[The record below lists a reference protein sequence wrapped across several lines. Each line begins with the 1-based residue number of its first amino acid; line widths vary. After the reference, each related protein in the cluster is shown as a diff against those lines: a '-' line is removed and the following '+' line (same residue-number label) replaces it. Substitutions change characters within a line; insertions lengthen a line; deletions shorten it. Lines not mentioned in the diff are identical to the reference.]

1 MSQFSLLAKRRF
13 APFFWT
19 QALGAFNDNAFR
31 NAMVMLVAFQMGLP
45 DKQVSLYTN
54 LAPAL
59 FILPY
64 FLFSAT
70 AGQLAEKFEKTRIIR
85 YVKLFEIAAMGIAA
99 VGFFTHHVS
108 LLLVVLFLMGVH
120 STVFGPIKYS
130 ILPQAL
136 ERSELVGGNALVE
149 TGTQL
154 AMLIGMIV
162 GNSLMLIAGYGTLAA
177 SLTTIGIACAGY
189 LASRAIPAAPATAPS
204 LRFNWNP
211 FSETWHVLRI
221 THEDRAVFHAVLGI
235 SWFWF
240 FGTVMIAQLPTYTR
254 HVLGGDGSVNTLVL
268 TLFSLGTGV
277 GSLMC
282 ERLSR
287 KRVEIGL
294 VPMGAFGLTVFAID
308 LYFAR
313 PATVPGMALDW
324 LAFVGVPGAWRAM
337 IDLTMIGAFAGFY
350 VVPLFAFVQSRAPR
364 ERLSRVIAG
373 NNIVNALLICA
384 AAAFGIGLT
393 ALGFDVPTIFL
404 VTGLV
409 NIAVAVYIFTL
420 VPEFMMR
427 FVTWVLVNTLYRV
440 RVDGLKNVPDEGAAL
455 VVCNH
460 VSFMDPLILMASV
473 RRPMR
478 FVMYYK
484 IYDIPVLS
492 FVFRTAKAIP
502 IAGRHED
509 PQLMERAFEEV
520 DEALARGE
528 VVCIF
533 PEGGIT
539 RDGGIQNFRP
549 GIDRILARR
558 PVPVVPLALRG
569 MWGSIFSRRDSALHR
584 TRLPR
589 RFWSKIEL
597 VGGAPVPANE
607 ANAAV
612 LQARVSELRGDDL

>member
-45 DKQVSLYTN
+45 DAQVSLYTN

-85 YVKLFEIAAMGIAA
+85 YVKLFEIAAMAIAA

-189 LASRAIPAAPATAPS
+189 LASRAIPSAPATAPG

-221 THEDRAVFHAVLGI
+221 THEDRAVFNAVLGI

-268 TLFSLGTGV
+268 TLFSLGTGL

-294 VPMGAFGLTVFAID
+294 VPMGAFGLTVFAVD

-313 PATVPGMALDW
+313 PAVTAGVALNW
-324 LAFVGVPGAWRAM
+324 AAFVGVPGAWRAM
-337 IDLTMIGAFAGFY
+337 LDLTMIGAFAGFY

-393 ALGFDVPTIFL
+393 ALGLDVPTIFL

-484 IYDIPVLS
+484 IYDIPVLN

-502 IAGRHED
+502 IAGRNED

-584 TRLPR
+584 ARLPR

-597 VGGAPVPANE
+597 VGGAPVPADE
-607 ANAAV
+607 ANAAA
-612 LQARVSELRGDDL
+612 LQVRVSELRGNKA

>member
-45 DKQVSLYTN
+45 DAQVSLYTN

-70 AGQLAEKFEKTRIIR
+70 AGQLAEKYEKTRIIR
-85 YVKLFEIAAMGIAA
+85 YVKLFEIAAMAIAA
-99 VGFFTHHVS
+99 IGFFTHHVS

-130 ILPQAL
+130 ILPQTL

-189 LASRAIPAAPATAPS
+189 LASRAIPAAPATAPE

-211 FSETWHVLRI
+211 FSETWRVLRI
-221 THEDRAVFHAVLGI
+221 THEDRAVFNAVLGI

-268 TLFSLGTGV
+268 TLFSLGTGL

-313 PATVPGMALDW
+313 PATVPGMALNW
-324 LAFVGVPGAWRAM
+324 MAFVGVPGAWRAM
-337 IDLTMIGAFAGFY
+337 LDLTMIGAFAGFY

-393 ALGFDVPTIFL
+393 ALGLDVPTIFL

-409 NIAVAVYIFTL
+409 NIAVAGYIFTL

-427 FVTWVLVNTLYRV
+427 FVTWVLVNALYRV

-509 PQLMERAFEEV
+509 PQLMERAFEAV

-539 RDGGIQNFRP
+539 RDGSIQNFRP
-549 GIDRILARR
+549 GMDRILARR

-584 TRLPR
+584 ARLPR

-597 VGGAPVPANE
+597 VGGAPVPAVE
-607 ANAAV
+607 ASAASM
-612 LQARVSELRGDDL
+612 QARVTELRGDNL

>member
-31 NAMVMLVAFQMGLP
+31 NAMVMLVAFQMALP
-45 DKQVSLYTN
+45 DAQVSLYTN

-85 YVKLFEIAAMGIAA
+85 YVKLFEIAAMVIAA
-99 VGFFTHHVS
+99 IGFFTHHIS

-136 ERSELVGGNALVE
+136 GRAELVGGNALVE

-177 SLTTIGIACAGY
+177 SLTTIAIAVAGY
-189 LASRAIPAAPATAPS
+189 FVSRSIPVAPATAPE
-204 LRFNWNP
+204 LKFNWNP
-211 FSETWHVLRI
+211 LSETWRVLKL
-221 THEDRAVFHAVLGI
+221 THEDRAVFNAVLGI

-240 FGTVMIAQLPTYTR
+240 FGTVMIAQLPNYTR

-277 GSLMC
+277 GSLLC
-282 ERLSR
+282 EKLSG

-294 VPMGAFGLTVFAID
+294 VPMGAFGLTVFAVD

-313 PATVPGMALDW
+313 PGVTPGAALGWMAFL
-324 LAFVGVPGAWRAM
+324 GVPGAWRAAL
-337 IDLTMIGAFAGFY
+337 DLTMIGAFAGFY

-373 NNIVNALLICA
+373 NNIVNALLICIA
-384 AAAFGIGLT
+384 SGFGIGLT
-393 ALGFDVPTIFL
+393 ALGLSVPTIFL
-404 VTGLV
+404 VTGLM

-427 FVTWVLVNTLYRV
+427 FITWVLVHTLYRV

-478 FVMYYK
+478 FVMYYR
-484 IYDIPVLS
+484 IFNIPVLR

-502 IAGRHED
+502 IAGRNED
-509 PQLMERAFEEV
+509 VALMEKAFNEI
-520 DEALARGE
+520 DEALAAGE

-533 PEGGIT
+533 PEGGLT
-539 RDGGIQNFRP
+539 KDGAIKTFRP
-549 GIDRILARR
+549 GVDRILARR
-558 PVPVVPLALRG
+558 AVPVVPLALRG
-569 MWGSIFSRRDSALHR
+569 MWGSIFSRRDGALR
-584 TRLPR
+584 RARLPR

-597 VGGAPVPANE
+597 VGGAPLAAAD

-612 LQARVSELRGDDL
+612 LEARVGELRGEKA